1 MNTYLMN
8 FIVYTFA
15 MIGFVV
21 IVLFIYKKST
31 NIPQQGNTKN
41 ALSIETSMK
50 LAPTKTLYI
59 IKAGDEKFLIAADAA
74 NTTML
79 SRLSNNITAI
89 DSSDIKTKI
98 NEDIAVNM
106 VKN

>member
-31 NIPQQGNTKN
+31 SAPQQRNGKNT
-41 ALSIETSMK
+41 LSIETSMK
-50 LAPTKTLYI
+50 LAPTKTIYI
-59 IKAGDEKFLIAADAA
+59 INAGNERFLIAADTA

-79 SRLSNNITAI
+79 SRLNSNNTAI
-89 DSSDIKTKI
+89 DSSEIKTKI
-98 NEDIAVNM
+98 NEDTAVNI